1 MAFQKYD
8 AAATT
13 KTHGAVDADLIEVLN
28 PFGPSLVGTT
38 ENLLRGLT
46 SALIGWVGRG
56 YRDSGSF
63 SL

>member
-1 MAFQKYD
+1 MAFEKFD
-8 AAATT
+8 IAATT
-13 KTHGAVDADLIEVLN
+13 KTHGAVEATLVEVMN

-46 SALIGWVGRG
+46 VGAIAWVGRG
-56 YRDSGSF
+56 YRDNGSF

>member
-8 AAATT
+8 ATAAT
-13 KTHGAVDADLIEVLN
+13 KTHGAIDATLIEVMN

-38 ENLLRGLT
+38 ENLLRGLV
-46 SALIGWVGRG
+46 IGAAAWVGRG
-56 YRDSGSF
+56 YRDNGSF